1 MNISI
6 SKAAAFIKTYIL
18 ANVPCNLIGS
28 PGLGKSDVIKQVA
41 KELNLKVIDFRLS
54 TADPTDL
61 SGMPFVEN
69 GRSDYLPNIA
79 FPIQG
84 DELPPH
90 LDSEGN
96 QIKLP
101 KLDALGNQETDANGN
116 LLFVTP
122 RYDGWLLFLDEITNA
137 PMSVQAAA

>member
-1 MNISI
+1 
-6 SKAAAFIKTYIL
+6 
-18 ANVPCNLIGS
+18 
-28 PGLGKSDVIKQVA
+28 
-41 KELNLKVIDFRLS
+41 
-54 TADPTDL
+54 
-61 SGMPFVEN
+61 MPFVEN

-96 QIKLP
+96 PIKLP
-101 KLDALGNQETDANGN
+101 KLDVLGNQETDAYGN

>member
-1 MNISI
+1 
-6 SKAAAFIKTYIL
+6 
-18 ANVPCNLIGS
+18 
-28 PGLGKSDVIKQVA
+28 
-41 KELNLKVIDFRLS
+41 
-54 TADPTDL
+54 
-61 SGMPFVEN
+61 MPFVEN